1 LSVNQHVADTEIIQ
15 LETDYL
21 VVGAGAMGLAFID
34 ELMTRDSSARVIV
47 VDKHAKPG
55 GHWNDA
61 YSFVSLHQPAAY
73 YGVNSEML
81 GNGGAALASGR
92 EVLVYF
98 ERVLR
103 KLTAT
108 GRLRYYPMCDY
119 LGDGRFKSTLMTHS
133 LYEVHVRKKTVDATY
148 MKVEVPAICPPRYEV
163 ADGVQLIP
171 IGGLVH
177 PARDCSGYVVIGAGK
192 TGMDAA
198 LFLLEQGVAP
208 SQITWIMPNDA
219 WLLDRAHIQPGKAAD
234 NALGAQLECFAGV
247 KNLEQLCLAL
257 EAKGQVLRLDL
268 DVWPT
273 KYRCAT
279 VNREELQQL
288 RRIDN
293 VVRLGRVVR
302 IERDVIVLERGEI
315 LTDARRLH
323 VDCTA
328 DGLAKREIKPVF
340 SGDHITLQSLFMC
353 QQVFSASL
361 IGMIEAKYSDD
372 AEKNGF
378 CTPVPHPEFTRDL
391 VTATIVSL
399 SNASQ
404 WGRRFPIW
412 LLLSRLFL
420 MHHEPL
426 LKLLWNGIKARRNVS
441 MANERLQ
448 FLSQQ
453 KFPDEVSD

>member
-1 LSVNQHVADTEIIQ
+1 VSAKQHATDAKIIQ

-73 YGVNSEML
+73 YGVNSEKL
-81 GNGGAALASGR
+81 GSGGAALASGR
-92 EVLVYF
+92 EVLAYF

-108 GRLRYYPMCDY
+108 GRLRHYPMCDY
-119 LGDGRFKSTLMTHS
+119 LGDGCFKSTLMTNS
-133 LYEVHVRKKTVDATY
+133 VYKVHVRKKTVDATY
-148 MKVEVPAICPPRYEV
+148 MKVEVPAVCPPRYEV
-163 ADGVQLIP
+163 ADGVQIIP

-177 PARDCSGYVVIGAGK
+177 PAHDYTGYVVIGAGK

-198 LFLLEQGVAP
+198 LFLLGQGVAP

-219 WLLDRAHIQPGKAAD
+219 WLLDRALIQPGKAAE
-234 NALGAQLECFAGV
+234 NALGAQLQCYAGV
-247 KNLEQLCLAL
+247 ENLEGLCLAL
-257 EAKGQVLRLDL
+257 EAKRQVLRLDP

-293 VVRLGRVVR
+293 VVRLGRIIR
-302 IERDVIVLERGEI
+302 IEHDVIVLERGEI

-328 DGLAKREIKPVF
+328 DGLAKRETKPVF

-361 IGMIEAKYSDD
+361 IGMVEAKYSAE
-372 AEKNGF
+372 AEKNEF
-378 CTPVPHPEFTRDL
+378 CKPVPHPEFTRDF
-391 VTATIVSL
+391 VAATIASL
-399 SNASQ
+399 SNAQQ

-412 LLLSRLFL
+412 LLASRLFL

-426 LKLLWNGIKARRNVS
+426 LKLIWNGIKARNNIS
-441 MANERLQ
+441 MANERLEL
-448 FLSQQ
+448 LSQQ
-453 KFPDEVSD
+453 EFPDEVAD